1 MMRHHLKIL
10 MLLVAGIALF
20 CAVPET
26 WAAPAAEGEAGL
38 QLEGLVRT
46 EEERNADLQ
55 RAFSEVSCDISEED
69 QVRLKRGLRISKANF
84 LRLYQEHWR
93 AENMARKLERTVNEA
108 FEEQTQ
114 DLMTGTAAIQM
125 ATNEELIENIQN
137 AINFKFSPTQ
147 EAFLADIE
155 AEFGLTLQKEVR
167 NFFNEVSA
175 YLLANARNPMVRAG
189 VRELHSRVVQ
199 DNEQAIMKL
208 VHGSLRDKYPD
219 LLMETG
225 IGGGFKAALGVGL
238 LTYYV
243 KKKLAAHAARSVG
256 KKIAKHSLGKIVGM
270 GIPIIGWGLM
280 AWSLY
285 DFYSLSEEAK
295 AEARQQL
302 NTMNQAMYYEQVPE
316 VYWDKMEPFVLDN
329 YLAALTRIQE
339 MGEQAEKLAKDPRI
353 AALSEGL
360 SDVARLV
367 FSERMA
373 SAVTS
378 IGVKDG
384 DPVPFL
390 SNERDYDEL
399 LTHFGTLIR
408 DASPDRFD
416 WFVDMLRWNSLAQ
429 IRTWFDLAGEDGY
442 FEIYAS
448 FPRDILA
455 QFPPTE
461 ESLQTLSWMARNL
474 TLSARKLA
482 CTLPASELRWVMEE
496 LPSRFVPLLFGEG
509 HDISAIRIEI
519 ARLAEIS
526 DREAREPWQGAWEYR
541 WSRYGFYVIA
551 AIVALIAAALL
562 RPLVSLVRLF
572 SERKE
577 RKGQEK
583 EAVEKA
589 VTPPPVVINF
599 PQVLPGGFPA
609 GPSAYTVKLKVSAAL
624 APELSTISWNMTQ
637 TVQPCDEESGA
648 RILSVQM
655 ENLDGIARW
664 AARHA
669 EDIEVLQ
676 PEELRTAVA
685 KLRTEETEEGN
696 PA

>member
-1 MMRHHLKIL
+1 MKFITLL
-10 MLLVAGIALF
+10 AALPMLW
-20 CAVPET
+20 CAVSGA
-26 WAAPAAEGEAGL
+26 WAAPDGEVGL

-46 EEERNADLQ
+46 DEERNADLQ
-55 RAFSEVSCDISEED
+55 RAFSEISGDVSEED
-69 QVRLKRGLRISKANF
+69 QVRLKRGLRISKSNF

-93 AENMARKLERTVNEA
+93 SENMARKLERTVNEA
-108 FEEQTQ
+108 FNEQTR

-137 AINFKFSPTQ
+137 AVNFKFSPTQ
-147 EAFLADIE
+147 EDFLAGIE
-155 AEFGLTLQKEVR
+155 AEFGLILQKEVR

-189 VRELHSRVVQ
+189 VRELHNRVVR

-225 IGGGFKAALGVGL
+225 ISGGFKAAVGVGL

-243 KKKLAAHAARSVG
+243 KKRLAAHAARSVG

-295 AEARQQL
+295 TEARQQL
-302 NTMNQAMYYEQVPE
+302 NAMNQAMYYEQVPE

-373 SAVTS
+373 NAVTS

-390 SNERDYDEL
+390 SNEKDYDDL

-408 DASPDRFD
+408 DASPDRFE
-416 WFVDMLRWNSLAQ
+416 WFVDMLRWNSLSQ
-429 IRTWFDLAGEDGY
+429 IRTWLSLAGEDAY
-442 FEIYAS
+442 FDIYAS
-448 FPRDILA
+448 FPREILA

-461 ESLQTLSWMARNL
+461 ESLKALSWMAHNL
-474 TLSARKLA
+474 TLNARKLA
-482 CTLPASELRWVMEE
+482 CSLPASDLRWVMEE
-496 LPSRFVPLLFGEG
+496 LPGRFVPHLFGEE
-509 HDISAIRIEI
+509 HDIPAIRAEI
-519 ARLAEIS
+519 ARLREIPDCES
-526 DREAREPWQGAWEYR
+526 RAPWQGVWEYR
-541 WSRYGFYVIA
+541 WSRYGFYIIA
-551 AIVALIAAALL
+551 AVVALIAAMLL
-562 RPLVSLVRLF
+562 RPLISLVRF
-572 SERKE
+572 FAGRKE
-577 RKGQEK
+577 HNKKESHEK
-583 EAVEKA
+583 NI
-589 VTPPPVVINF
+589 TPTPFVINF
-599 PQVLPGGFPA
+599 PQIVPA
-609 GPSAYTVKLKVSAAL
+609 GYSTGSPAYAVKLKVSEAL
-624 APELSTISWNMTQ
+624 AQDLSTISWNMTQ
-637 TVQPCDEESGA
+637 TVLPCDEDSGA

-655 ENLDGIARW
+655 EDLGGIARW
-664 AARHA
+664 VARHR

-676 PEELRTAVA
+676 PEELRLAVA
-685 KLRTEETEEGN
+685 NIQEEETKGGG
-696 PA
+696 AS

>member
-10 MLLVAGIALF
+10 MILAAGIALF

-26 WAAPAAEGEAGL
+26 WADPAGSEAGL

-55 RAFSEVSCDISEED
+55 KAFSEVSCDVSEED

-93 AENMARKLERTVNEA
+93 SENMARKLQRTVDEA

-199 DNEQAIMKL
+199 DNEEAILKI

-373 SAVTS
+373 TAVTS

-384 DPVPFL
+384 DPLPFL

-399 LTHFGTLIR
+399 LTHFGPLIR
-408 DASPDRFD
+408 DASPDRFE
-416 WFVDMLRWNSLAQ
+416 WLVDMLRWNSIDQ
-429 IRTWFDLAGEDGY
+429 IRTWLDLAGEDGY

-455 QFPPTE
+455 QFPPTP
-461 ESLQTLSWMARNL
+461 ESLRVLFWMARNL

-482 CTLPASELRWVMEE
+482 CTLPPSDLRWVMEE
-496 LPSRFVPLLFGEG
+496 LPPRFVPQLFGEG
-509 HDISAIRIEI
+509 HDISAIRLEI
-519 ARLAEIS
+519 ARLAEIP

-551 AIVALIAAALL
+551 VVVALVAAALL
-562 RPLVSLVRLF
+562 RPIVSLVRF
-572 SERKE
+572 FAGRKE
-577 RKGQEK
+577 RNRK
-583 EAVEKA
+583 EAVEKT
-589 VTPPPVVINF
+589 VTLPPVVINF
-599 PQVLPGGFPA
+599 PPVMPGGFSPQ
-609 GPSAYTVKLKVSAAL
+609 PSAYAVKLKVSAAL

-637 TVQPCDEESGA
+637 TVLPCDEESGA

-655 ENLDGIARW
+655 ESLDGIARW
-664 AARHA
+664 AARHG

-676 PEELRTAVA
+676 PEELRAAVA
-685 KLRTEETEEGN
+685 RLRAEETKEGEM
-696 PA
+696 A

>member
-1 MMRHHLKIL
+1 M
-10 MLLVAGIALF
+10 
-20 CAVPET
+20 
-26 WAAPAAEGEAGL
+26 
-38 QLEGLVRT
+38 
-46 EEERNADLQ
+46 
-55 RAFSEVSCDISEED
+55 AFSELSYDISEED
-69 QVRLKRGLRISKANF
+69 QVSLRRGLRISKSNF
-84 LRLYQEHWR
+84 LRLYQDQWR
-93 AENMARKLERTVNEA
+93 AENMGRKLERTVNEA
-108 FEEQTQ
+108 FKEQTQ

-155 AEFGLTLQKEVR
+155 AEFGFTLQKEVR

-175 YLLANARNPMVRAG
+175 YLLANTRNPMVRAG
-189 VRELHSRVVQ
+189 VRELHNRVVQ
-199 DNEQAIMKL
+199 DNEQAIMRL

-219 LLMETG
+219 LLAETG
-225 IGGGFKAALGVGL
+225 IGGGVKAALGVGL

-295 AEARQQL
+295 AEACHQF
-302 NTMNQAMYYEQVPE
+302 NSMNQAMYYNQVPE

-339 MGEQAEKLAKDPRI
+339 MGEQAERLAKDPRI
-353 AALSEGL
+353 TALSEGL
-360 SDVARLV
+360 SDIARLV

-373 SAVTS
+373 NAVTC

-390 SNERDYDEL
+390 SNGRDYDEL

-408 DASPDRFD
+408 DASPDRFE
-416 WFVDMLRWNSLAQ
+416 WFVDMLRWNSLTQ
-429 IRTWFDLAGEDGY
+429 IRTWFDLAGEDKY

-448 FPRDILA
+448 FPRDILS

-461 ESLQTLSWMARNL
+461 ESLQTLFWMARNL

-482 CTLPASELRWVMEE
+482 CSLTVSEIRWVMEE
-496 LPSRFVPLLFGEG
+496 LPSRFVPQLFGEE
-509 HDISAIRIEI
+509 HDISDIRMEI
-519 ARLAEIS
+519 ARLGKIS

-541 WSRYGFYVIA
+541 WSRYGFYVVA
-551 AIVALIAAALL
+551 AFVALIAAALL

-572 SERKE
+572 SGKKGRKE
-577 RKGQEK
+577 KEGTEK
-583 EAVEKA
+583 TAA
-589 VTPPPVVINF
+589 SPLPVVINF
-599 PQVLPGGFPA
+599 PQVMPGGFPT
-609 GPSAYTVKLKVSAAL
+609 GPSAYAVKLKVSSAL

-637 TVQPCDEESGA
+637 TVLPCEEEVGA

-655 ENLDGIARW
+655 DNLDGIARW
-664 AARHA
+664 VARHA
-669 EDIEVLQ
+669 EYIEVLQ
-676 PEELRTAVA
+676 PEDLREAVDR
-685 KLRTEETEEGN
+685 LRTEEGN